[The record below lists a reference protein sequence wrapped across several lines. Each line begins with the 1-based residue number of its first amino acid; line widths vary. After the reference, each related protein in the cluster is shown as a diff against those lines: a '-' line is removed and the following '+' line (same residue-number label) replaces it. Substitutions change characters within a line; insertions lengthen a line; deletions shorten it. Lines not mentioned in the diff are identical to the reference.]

1 MAAIRATI
9 ATLALRDTLSF
20 IQGAPLREPTPVF
33 CDNLAA
39 VQLSDNDTSSKRLK
53 HVSTRIAF
61 LREQVQEFKTITLI
75 HVYGKGMVADI
86 FTKPL
91 TAELFHIFRRALV
104 GV

>member
-1 MAAIRATI
+1 MAAIRAVISTI
-9 ATLALRDTLSF
+9 AVRDTIAF
-20 IQGAPLREPTPVF
+20 IQGAPLKEPTPVF

-61 LREQVQEFKTITLI
+61 LREQVQEFKNVTLI

-91 TAELFHIFRRALV
+91 TADLFHTFRRALV